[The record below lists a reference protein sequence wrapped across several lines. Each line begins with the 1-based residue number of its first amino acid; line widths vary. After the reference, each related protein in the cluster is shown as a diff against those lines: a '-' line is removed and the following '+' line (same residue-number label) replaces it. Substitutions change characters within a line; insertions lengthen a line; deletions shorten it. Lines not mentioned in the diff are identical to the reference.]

1 MRNVIKILLIEDNPA
16 DARLVDIKLKESFG
30 NEYTLETCSYLSQ
43 SIKLVLKNAY
53 DVIFVDLSLPD
64 STGLDSL
71 KRILDKSPKCPI
83 IVLTGHDDELI
94 GLEAVEL
101 GAQDFLV
108 KGNASSPSLKRSINY
123 SLGRYKLLKELSE
136 KTADLLSEKLKFSQ
150 AQELAH
156 IGSWDWDIAANTSS
170 WSDELFRIYGLLPR
184 QYTPTFNA
192 GAKYIHPED
201 EELVNKIT
209 SSAYR
214 NKKPFSVF
222 YRIFRSDGMIRMIY
236 ERADV
241 ITDTNGHA
249 VKMFGIVHD
258 ITEQKRYEALEE
270 LAIAATKSY
279 NSVVIADRDGK
290 IEWVNEGFTKLNG
303 YTLEDVKNTH
313 GSLLR
318 KGNLTGLSK
327 ETELFATF
335 FREKEPFSY
344 ENKNYT
350 KEGKEYWVMTTLTP
364 VLGANGEV
372 EKIIAID
379 SDISKLK
386 QLEEELINSN
396 NLVEHSL
403 RKGLKAIDE
412 LTKAKTQLET
422 SLKIKEQFLANMSHE
437 IRTPM
442 NAIIGFTNLMLN
454 TPLSSDQKQYI
465 DAVKTSGENLLV
477 IINDILDFSKLQ
489 SGKVSFEQIDF
500 KLSQVIST
508 VTDLMLPKSVEKNI
522 KLSTLIDES
531 IYDDLIGDPIRL
543 NQVLL
548 NLIGNSIKFTERGEI
563 KLSINL
569 LSENK
574 EIVEL
579 KFSII
584 DTGIG
589 IPENKLTSIFDE
601 FTQADSNTTR
611 KYGGSGLGLTIVKQL
626 VETQGGKV
634 SVESKEKQGSTFSV
648 NLKFKKNLN
657 PKEVKKELDTIK
669 NNSVRVEGLHIL
681 LVEDNKMNQVL
692 VKKIL
697 ASWKWNVEIADNGAV
712 AIEKFKKQDFDIIL
726 MDMQMPEMDG
736 YEATQYIRNK
746 FLQPKKDIP
755 IMAMTAHAMASEE
768 EKCRNLGMNG
778 YISKPFDQEILYSR
792 VLALIN
798 DCVYKKDRT

>member
-1 MRNVIKILLIEDNPA
+1 MEETIKILLIEDNPA

-30 NEYTLETCSYLSQ
+30 NNYTLETCSYLSQ
-43 SIKLVLKNAY
+43 SINLLLKNVY

-71 KRILDKSPKCPI
+71 KKLIDKSPKCPI
-83 IVLTGHDDELI
+83 IVLTGLDDELI
-94 GLEAVEL
+94 GLEAVKL

-108 KGNASSPSLKRSINY
+108 KGKASSQSLKRSISY
-123 SLGRYKLLKELSE
+123 SLGRNKLLKELSE

-156 IGSWDWDIAANTSS
+156 IGSWDWDIVANTIS

-184 QYTPTFNA
+184 EFAPTFNA
-192 GAKYIHPED
+192 GGKYTHPED
-201 EELVNKIT
+201 EELVSKIT
-209 SSAYR
+209 SSAYK
-214 NKKPFSVF
+214 NKKPFSIF
-222 YRIFRSDGMIRMIY
+222 YRILRSDGMVRMIY

-241 ITDTNGHA
+241 ITDINGN
-249 VKMFGIVHD
+249 VIKMFGIIHD

-303 YTLEDVKNTH
+303 YTLEDVKNTQ
-313 GSLLR
+313 GTLLR

-327 ETELFATF
+327 VTELYASLTK
-335 FREKEPFSY
+335 ETEPFSY

-386 QLEEELINSN
+386 QLEEELINAN
-396 NLVEHSL
+396 RLAEHSL
-403 RKGLKAIDE
+403 KKGLKALDE
-412 LTKAKTQLET
+412 LTKAKTQLEV
-422 SLKIKEQFLANMSHE
+422 SLKIKEQFFANMSHE

-454 TPLSSDQKQYI
+454 TPLSSDQKQYV
-465 DAVKTSGENLLV
+465 DAVKTSGENLLI

-500 KLSQVIST
+500 KLSQVVST
-508 VTDLMLPKSVEKNI
+508 ITDLMLPKSKEKDI
-522 KLSTLIDES
+522 KLSTIIDENV
-531 IYDDLIGDPIRL
+531 YDHLIGDPIRL

-548 NLIGNSIKFTERGEI
+548 NLVGNSIKFTETGEI
-563 KLSINL
+563 KLNISL

-574 EIVEL
+574 EEVEL

-589 IPENKLTSIFDE
+589 IPENKLDLIFDE

-634 SVESKEKQGSTFSV
+634 SVESKERQGSTFSF

-657 PKEVKKELDTIK
+657 PQEAKKELK
-669 NNSVRVEGLHIL
+669 NIEHKPARVEGLHIL

-692 VKKIL
+692 VKKVL
-697 ASWKWNVEIADNGAV
+697 TGWKWNVEIADNGAV
-712 AIEKFKKQDFDIIL
+712 AIEKLKNQDFDIVL

-746 FLQPKKDIP
+746 FLQPKRDIP
-755 IMAMTAHAMASEE
+755 IMAMTAHAMQSEE
-768 EKCRNLGMNG
+768 EKCRSLGMNG
-778 YISKPFDQEILYSR
+778 YISKPFEQEVLYSR
-792 VLALIN
+792 ILSVIN
-798 DCVYKKDRT
+798 ECPYKANRT